1 MITIYV
7 YTHDTM
13 ADWEIGHVTAE
24 LHSGRFFKQDAPKV
38 SLKTVGISKEPVTS
52 MGGLT
57 ILPDCVVDD
66 IAVSEE
72 TFLLLPGGK
81 KTTQKSNAAAS
92 AAQTDYAAET
102 ERRLTQMLQ
111 QIAGAGQV
119 SVMLTLETGERVEYQ
134 TDVQA
139 SSDGAQSSESRKTV
153 ILSEGSSYDKAAV
166 AATTYP
172 RFQGALIV
180 CEGADSAAVRL
191 RLLEAVSA
199 VTGLSTDRITVVK
212 MRS

>member
-1 MITIYV
+1 MGKIN
-7 YTHDTM
+7 
-13 ADWEIGHVTAE
+13 
-24 LHSGRFFKQDAPKV
+24 PKKLWQG
-38 SLKTVGISKEPVTS
+38 LKKYRYAALVLLL
-52 MGGLT
+52 GLA
-57 ILPDCVVDD
+57 L
-66 IAVSEE
+66 
-72 TFLLLPGGK
+72 LLLPGGK
-81 KTTQKSNAAAS
+81 KAQKSTAPS
-92 AAQTDYAAET
+92 AAVQTDYAAET
-102 ERRLTQMLQ
+102 EQRLTQMLQ

-134 TDVQA
+134 TDVQT
-139 SSDGAQSSESRKTV
+139 SSDEAQRSESRKTV
-153 ILSEGSSYDKAAV
+153 ILSEGNSYDKAAV

>member
-1 MITIYV
+1 
-7 YTHDTM
+7 M
-13 ADWEIGHVTAE
+13 ALGKID
-24 LHSGRFFKQDAPKV
+24 PKKLWQG
-38 SLKTVGISKEPVTS
+38 LKKYRYAALVLLL
-52 MGGLT
+52 GLA
-57 ILPDCVVDD
+57 L
-66 IAVSEE
+66 
-72 TFLLLPGGK
+72 LLLPGGK

-102 ERRLTQMLQ
+102 ERRLQ

>member
-1 MITIYV
+1 M
-7 YTHDTM
+7 
-13 ADWEIGHVTAE
+13 
-24 LHSGRFFKQDAPKV
+24 GRIDPKKLWQG
-38 SLKTVGISKEPVTS
+38 LKKYRYAALVLLL
-52 MGGLT
+52 GLA
-57 ILPDCVVDD
+57 L
-66 IAVSEE
+66 
-72 TFLLLPGGK
+72 LLLPGGNTWDDPK
-81 KTTQKSNAAAS
+81 HSTVIRKAAALLSAGGTVGAS
-92 AAQTDYAAET
+92 AAETDYAAET